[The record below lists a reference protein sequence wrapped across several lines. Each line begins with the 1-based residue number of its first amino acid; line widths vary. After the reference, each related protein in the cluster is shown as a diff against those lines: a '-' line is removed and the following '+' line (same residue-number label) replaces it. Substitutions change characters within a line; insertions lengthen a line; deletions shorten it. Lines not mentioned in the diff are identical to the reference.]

1 MFSAMFYLK
10 LLCKVCYVTQTKV
23 GMPWLLEGQEVNIV
37 LKTSDQV
44 NMDLKIFSIKDLPLW
59 QKDRLQFIG
68 LCCCCMAVPFQSC
81 F

>member
-23 GMPWLLEGQEVNIV
+23 GMAWLLEGQEVKIV
-37 LKTSDQV
+37 LKISETPLV
-44 NMDLKIFSIKDLPLW
+44 KDLPLR
-59 QKDRLQFIG
+59 QKDRLQFIE
-68 LCCCCMAVPFQSC
+68 LCCCCMVVPFQSC